1 MIIIECENDLC
12 IRNIASKSG
21 KIAKRKMSKAFLT
34 LTLRRVKAVKGMIK
48 WIKGSKLSL
57 I

>member
-21 KIAKRKMSKAFLT
+21 KIAKREMSKAFLT